1 MLGSLNRATQM
12 RRYIIIRI
20 LQALLTLWV
29 MTVAVFSM
37 ARLTGS
43 PLDVMLDE
51 YATPEDRARFAKHIG
66 LDKPVTVQYGV
77 FLSNLIRGD
86 LGESLRNHRPVVQLI
101 QERFVA
107 SLQLGLVAFAF
118 CIVIAI
124 PLGIYTAVRKDGL
137 VDNIGKAIAM
147 LGQSLPSFWLGIMLI
162 MIFAVTLG
170 ILPASGRGSLKS
182 YVLPAVTLG
191 WHAVAGL
198 LRLTRSAMLD
208 VLDNEYVKL
217 ARLKGLPERVVLLKH
232 CLKNAL
238 IPVVTFLGLIFVHL
252 LSGSIVSETV
262 FGWPGLGSL
271 AIESVRFRD
280 YPVTQG
286 VVLFFTALFLIVN
299 LLIDIFYAYLDP
311 RIRY

>member
-1 MLGSLNRATQM
+1 MQ
-12 RRYIIIRI
+12 RYIVIRI
-20 LQALLTLWV
+20 LQALLTLST
-29 MTVAVFSM
+29 MTVVVFSM

-51 YATPEDRARFAKHIG
+51 YATLEDRARLARHLG
-66 LDKPVTVQYGV
+66 LDQPVWVQYGV
-77 FLSNLIRGD
+77 FLSNLLTGD
-86 LGESLRNHRPVVQLI
+86 LGDSLRNRRPVLQLI
-101 QERFVA
+101 QERFLA
-107 SLQLGLVAFAF
+107 SVQLGLVAFAF
-118 CIVIAI
+118 CTVTAI
-124 PLGIYTAVRKDGL
+124 PLGIYTAIRKDTF
-137 VDNIGKAIAM
+137 VDNIGKIIAM

-162 MIFAVTLG
+162 MIFAVQLG
-170 ILPASGRGSLKS
+170 LLPSSGRAGPQS
-182 YVLPAVTLG
+182 YVLPVLTLG

-217 ARLKGLPERVVLLKH
+217 ARIKGLSERTVVLKH

-238 IPVVTFLGLIFVHL
+238 IPIVTFSGLIFVHL

-286 VVLFFTALFLIVN
+286 VVLFFTTLFLTVN
-299 LLIDIFYAYLDP
+299 LMVDLLYAYLDP
-311 RIRY
+311 TIRY

>member
-1 MLGSLNRATQM
+1 
-12 RRYIIIRI
+12 
-20 LQALLTLWV
+20 
-29 MTVAVFSM
+29 M

-51 YATPEDRARFAKHIG
+51 YATLEDRARLGRHLG
-66 LDKPVTVQYGV
+66 LDEPVWVQYGV
-77 FLSNLIRGD
+77 FLSNLLTGD
-86 LGESLRNHRPVVQLI
+86 LGDSLRNRRPVLQLI
-101 QERFVA
+101 QERFLA
-107 SLQLGLVAFAF
+107 SVQLGLVAFAF
-118 CIVIAI
+118 CTVTAI
-124 PLGIYTAVRKDGL
+124 PLGIYTAIRKGTR
-137 VDNIGKAIAM
+137 VDNIGKVIAM

-162 MIFAVTLG
+162 MIFAVQLG
-170 ILPASGRGSLKS
+170 LLPSSGRAGPLS
-182 YVLPAVTLG
+182 YVLPVLTLG

-217 ARLKGLPERVVLLKH
+217 ARIKGLPERTVVLKH

-238 IPVVTFLGLIFVHL
+238 IPIVTFSGLIFVHL

-286 VVLFFTALFLIVN
+286 VVLFFTMLFLTVN
-299 LLIDIFYAYLDP
+299 LLVDLLYAYLDP

>member
-1 MLGSLNRATQM
+1 MT
-12 RRYIIIRI
+12 
-20 LQALLTLWV
+20 LLV
-29 MTVAVFSM
+29 MTVVVFSM

-51 YATPEDRARFAKHIG
+51 YATLEDRARLERNLG
-66 LDKPVTVQYGV
+66 LHQPILVQYGV
-77 FLSNLIRGD
+77 FLSNLASAD
-86 LGESLRNHRPVVQLI
+86 LGESLRNRRSVAQLI

-107 SLQLGLVAFAF
+107 SVQLGLVAFILCVF
-118 CIVIAI
+118 TAI
-124 PLGIYTAVRKDGL
+124 PLGIYTAVRKDKL
-137 VDNIGKAIAM
+137 IDNVGKVIAM

-162 MIFAVTLG
+162 MIFAVHLG
-170 ILPASGRGSLKS
+170 FFPSSGRGGFKSYILPAF
-182 YVLPAVTLG
+182 TLG

-208 VLDNEYVKL
+208 VLDHEYVKM
-217 ARLKGLPERVVLLKH
+217 ARIKGLSETKVVLKH
-232 CLKNAL
+232 CFNNAL
-238 IPVVTFLGLIFVHL
+238 IPVITFSGLVFVNL

-286 VVLFFTALFLIVN
+286 VVLFFTLLFLIVN
-299 LLIDIFYAYLDP
+299 LAVDILYAYLDP